1 MGMMLLLSGIHYHTY
16 FGEIMKKTIKAP
28 LVAAMGTAAVAMFAN
43 GAANAAANPFGMA
56 ELSNGYMQIAAAET
70 AAAPAKAGEAKSGE
84 MACGAMMNKAKS
96 PEMACGA
103 NMGGMKQ
110 EAMGKA
116 QEGKC
121 GGKKNQEAS
130 CGAMMKNGQ
139 QPGK

>member
-1 MGMMLLLSGIHYHTY
+1 
-16 FGEIMKKTIKAP
+16 
-28 LVAAMGTAAVAMFAN
+28 MGTAAVAMFAN
-43 GAANAAANPFGMA
+43 GAANAEANPFGMT
-56 ELSNGYMQIAAAET
+56 EMSNGYMQVAAAET
-70 AAAPAKAGEAKSGE
+70 AATPAEAGAAKSGE

-110 EAMGKA
+110 EEMKKA

-121 GGKKNQEAS
+121 GGKKNQEAA